1 MGRLGLIVNCLRMPS
16 LNTNKKD
23 MIGIGEEP
31 LYALT
36 VEQFTQLLDDRI
48 AAALGTNNKV
58 ISVNKPS
65 GNYVYGLR
73 GIQQLFGVS
82 HKTAQEYKDTFLRPA
97 VMQNGRKIVVDADL
111 AMELFNKKKTL

>member
-1 MGRLGLIVNCLRMPS
+1 MAGFEGA
-16 LNTNKKD
+16 
-23 MIGIGEEP
+23 P
-31 LYALT
+31 LYSLT
-36 VEQFTQLLDDRI
+36 VEEFTQLLDDRI
-48 AAALGTNNKV
+48 AAALGNGKA

-97 VMQNGRKIVVDADL
+97 VMQNGRKIVVDADY
-111 AMELFNKKKTL
+111 AMELFNERRAK

>member
-1 MGRLGLIVNCLRMPS
+1 MGRLGLIVNCLRMPL
-16 LNTNKKD
+16 LNTNKSD
-23 MIGIGEEP
+23 MIGISKEP

-48 AAALGTNNKV
+48 AAALDNSKA

-97 VMQNGRKIVVDADL
+97 IMQNGRKIVVDADL

>member
-1 MGRLGLIVNCLRMPS
+1 MAGVEGA
-16 LNTNKKD
+16 
-23 MIGIGEEP
+23 P
-31 LYALT
+31 LYSLT

-58 ISVNKPS
+58 ISVDKPS

-82 HKTAQEYKDTFLRPA
+82 HKTAQEYKDTCK
-97 VMQNGRKIVVDADL
+97 Q
-111 AMELFNKKKTL
+111 

>member
-1 MGRLGLIVNCLRMPS
+1 MAGVEGA
-16 LNTNKKD
+16 
-23 MIGIGEEP
+23 P
-31 LYALT
+31 LYSLT
-36 VEQFTQLLDDRI
+36 VEEFTQLLDDRI

-58 ISVNKPS
+58 ISVDKPS
-65 GNYVYGLR
+65 DNYDYGLR

>member
-1 MGRLGLIVNCLRMPS
+1 MA
-16 LNTNKKD
+16 
-23 MIGIGEEP
+23 GINGEP
-31 LYALT
+31 LYSLT

-48 AAALGTNNKV
+48 AAALGNGKA

-97 VMQNGRKIVVDADL
+97 VMQNGRKIVVDADYAL
-111 AMELFNKKKTL
+111 ELFNRRKTR

>member
-1 MGRLGLIVNCLRMPS
+1 MAGFEGA
-16 LNTNKKD
+16 
-23 MIGIGEEP
+23 P
-31 LYALT
+31 LYSLT
-36 VEQFTQLLDDRI
+36 VEEFTQLLDDRI
-48 AAALGTNNKV
+48 AAALGNGKA

-97 VMQNGRKIVVDADL
+97 VMQNGRKIVVDADYAL
-111 AMELFNKKKTL
+111 ELFNERRAK

>member
-1 MGRLGLIVNCLRMPS
+1 MAGFEGA
-16 LNTNKKD
+16 
-23 MIGIGEEP
+23 P
-31 LYALT
+31 LYSLT
-36 VEQFTQLLDDRI
+36 VEEFTQLLDDRI
-48 AAALGTNNKV
+48 AAALGNGKA

-111 AMELFNKKKTL
+111 AMELFNERRAK